1 MRRSVFR
8 ALVLA
13 LPLAASTGAC
23 AYSNSAITG
32 ARRYYGYSWQ
42 QELAIGRQVNGDL
55 SGAYG
60 VYGDSALGAYVARVG
75 DTIVATSHLRRP
87 TTPPEMRGAPF
98 TFRVLD
104 SDVVNAFAVPGG
116 YVYVTRGLLAHLDNE
131 AQLAVILGHEVG
143 HVAARHTS
151 QRALTLQ
158 IGMLGAVA
166 AAVLADRAAEGSGE
180 GVSDLASGLLGLAML
195 SYGRGDERESDRLG
209 VEYAALAGYRA
220 DEGARFFELLEMM
233 RGQEKRRTPEF
244 LSSHPNPGSREAT
257 VRELAAGDSV
267 FRGAIDGMV
276 IGRDPRR
283 GYAEGGVF
291 HHPEGGFAFDLPAGW
306 TTEWSGARFGAEN
319 GSKKAA
325 LVFLAAPGDSTAVEA
340 ANRWVARS
348 SSAYRDTTMAAPE
361 GFAAASAR
369 GSWIVGEEEG
379 WISTTFVEARGRVYQ
394 LMGMAQPGHRV
405 EMDSALA
412 AAIRGFRADTDPRAA
427 SVQPMRLR
435 FVTVEIDAPFRTF
448 VSGPLPDGLALEDL
462 AMMNRVLPD
471 DVVPAGTALKLPQ
484 WALPSR
490 EPIGPLLPV
499 VPAIRSRPRM
509 RRLPRRMPSA
519 REPFRSR
526 GKRKSLVRVPNPD
539 DP

>member
-1 MRRSVFR
+1 MRRSILR
-8 ALVLA
+8 AVVLA
-13 LPLAASTGAC
+13 LPLAASAGAC

-32 ARRYYGYSWQ
+32 ARRAYGYSWQ
-42 QELAIGRQVNGDL
+42 QELALGRQVDADL
-55 SGAYG
+55 SGEHG

-87 TTPPEMRGAPF
+87 TTPLEMRGAPL

-104 SDVVNAFAVPGG
+104 TDVVNAFAVPGG

-151 QRALTLQ
+151 QQALKVQ
-158 IGMLGAVA
+158 IGVLGAVA
-166 AAVLADRAAEGSGE
+166 AAVLADHAAEGSGE
-180 GVSDLASGLLGLAML
+180 GVSDLAGGILKLAILGY
-195 SYGRGDERESDRLG
+195 SRGDERESDRLG
-209 VEYAALAGYRA
+209 VEYATLAGYRA

-233 RGQEKRRTPEF
+233 RRQEKRRQPEF

-257 VRELAAGDSV
+257 VRELAAAWAPRAPANAEAGDSAY
-267 FRGAIDGMV
+267 RGAIEGMV

-306 TTEWSGARFGAEN
+306 TTQWSGARFGAEN
-319 GSKKAA
+319 GGTKSA

-348 SSAYRDTTMAAPE
+348 SSAYRDSTLDAPA
-361 GFAAASAR
+361 GFPAASAR
-369 GSWIVGEEEG
+369 ASWTVGEEEG
-379 WISTTFVEARGRVYQ
+379 WISTTFVEAGGRVYQ
-394 LMGMAQPGHRV
+394 LMGIAKGGYRV
-405 EMDSALA
+405 ETDSALA
-412 AAIRGFRADTDPRAA
+412 AAIRTFRVDTDPRAA
-427 SVQPMRLR
+427 AVQPMRLG
-435 FVTVEIDAPFRTF
+435 FVTADVDAPFRAF
-448 VSGPLPDGLALEDL
+448 VSGPLPDGLTLEDL

-471 DVVPAGTALKLPQ
+471 DVIPAGTTLRLPR

-499 VPAIRSRPRM
+499 VP
-509 RRLPRRMPSA
+509 
-519 REPFRSR
+519 
-526 GKRKSLVRVPNPD
+526 RV
-539 DP
+539 

>member
-1 MRRSVFR
+1 MRKSILR

-32 ARRYYGYSWQ
+32 ARRAYGYSWQ
-42 QELAIGRQVNGDL
+42 QELAIGRQVDGDL
-55 SGAYG
+55 SGQYG

-87 TTPPEMRGAPF
+87 TTPLEMRDVPF

-151 QRALTLQ
+151 QQALKLQ
-158 IGMLGAVA
+158 IGVIGAVA
-166 AAVLADRAAEGSGE
+166 AAVLADGAAEGTGE
-180 GVSDLASGLLGLAML
+180 GVSDLASGLLNLVML
-195 SYGRGDERESDRLG
+195 GYSRDDERESDRLG
-209 VEYAALAGYRA
+209 VEYAVLAGYRA

-233 RGQEKRRTPEF
+233 RGQEKRRAPEF
-244 LSSHPNPGSREAT
+244 LSSHPNPGARETT
-257 VRELAAGDSV
+257 VRELAAGWAARSAAELEAGDSV
-267 FRGAIDGMV
+267 FRGAIEGMV

-306 TTEWSGARFGAEN
+306 TTEWSGARFGAES
-319 GSKKAA
+319 GSSKAA
-325 LVFLAAPGDSTAVEA
+325 LVFLAAPLDSTAVEA
-340 ANRWVARS
+340 ANRWVVRS

-361 GFAAASAR
+361 GFAAAGAR
-369 GSWIVGEEEG
+369 GSWSLGEEEG

-394 LMGMAQPGHRV
+394 LMGIAQPGHRV
-405 EMDSALA
+405 ETDNALE
-412 AAIRGFRADTDPRAA
+412 AAIRSFRVDTDPRAA
-427 SVQPMRLR
+427 LVQPMRLG
-435 FVTVEIDAPFRTF
+435 FVTVEIDAPFRSL
-448 VSGPLPDGLALEDL
+448 VSGPLPDGLTLEDL

-471 DVVPAGTALKLPQ
+471 DIIPAGATLKLPQ
-484 WALPSR
+484 WTLPSR

-499 VPAIRSRPRM
+499 VPA
-509 RRLPRRMPSA
+509 
-519 REPFRSR
+519 
-526 GKRKSLVRVPNPD
+526 V
-539 DP
+539 